1 MMKVCYDLCFINI
14 QVTFLGNAMALLQV
28 YSENFYKPLTRPI
41 VSETATKV
49 IIVINSLFTN
59 GHIDQMTHK
68 WLSLGQNPPRI
79 PEFYTLTKI
88 HKAIPVGRPI
98 VSGSGGPTERIS
110 SFVDSLLQPI
120 AQKQESYIKD
130 TTHFINFIENT
141 LLPEAAILA
150 TLDVC
155 LLYTNIPQEEGID
168 IVCHFYEEHYHQSI
182 LPIPTQFL
190 GDLIMRLILTENSFK
205 FNDKHYLQADG
216 IEMGT

>member
-1 MMKVCYDLCFINI
+1 MKVCYDLCFINI
-14 QVTFLGNAMALLQV
+14 EVTFLGNAMALLQV
-28 YSENFYKPLTRPI
+28 YNENFYKPLTRPI

-155 LLYTNIPQEEGID
+155 LLYTNIPQEERIE

-216 IEMGT
+216 MEMGT

>member
-14 QVTFLGNAMALLQV
+14 EVTFLGNAMALLQV

-155 LLYTNIPQEEGID
+155 LLYTNTPQEEGIE

>member
-14 QVTFLGNAMALLQV
+14 EVTFLGNAMALLQV

-155 LLYTNIPQEEGID
+155 LLCTNIPQEEGIE